1 MGIDIGLYRIRI
13 GLFSMPFKTGFKLRV
28 LCVKRQCVW
37 LVLRLAIALSLLTLL
52 GGDVEKNPGPVT
64 KNTRQQTLSFS
75 QVPASETPPRRR
87 RRHHQRTSRTRSNNT
102 DNDSEVMNFLREM
115 KLELKNDLSSINSK
129 INDISNTVNMLKN
142 ENEQLRQEHMSMK
155 QELSNVSS
163 KLDRLEV
170 IHGRKQF
177 TFSRV

>member
-13 GLFSMPFKTGFKLRV
+13 GLFSMPIKTGFKLRV
-28 LCVKRQCVW
+28 LCVKRQCVSV
-37 LVLRLAIALSLLTLL
+37 VLRLAIALSLLTLL

-75 QVPASETPPRRR
+75 QVPASETPPPPPPSS
-87 RRHHQRTSRTRSNNT
+87 QRTSRTRSNKT

-129 INDISNTVNMLKN
+129 NK
-142 ENEQLRQEHMSMK
+142 RY
-155 QELSNVSS
+155 
-163 KLDRLEV
+163 
-170 IHGRKQF
+170 
-177 TFSRV
+177 

>member
-28 LCVKRQCVW
+28 LCVKRQCVSV
-37 LVLRLAIALSLLTLL
+37 VLRLAIALSLLTLL

-75 QVPASETPPRRR
+75 QVPASETPPPQPQSS
-87 RRHHQRTSRTRSNNT
+87 QRTSRTRSNKT

-129 INDISNTVNMLKN
+129 INDISNTVNILKN
-142 ENEQLRQEHMSMK
+142 ENEQ
-155 QELSNVSS
+155 
-163 KLDRLEV
+163 
-170 IHGRKQF
+170 
-177 TFSRV
+177 